1 MLVGYSEIINKQR
14 KKVVI
19 IRLSNILDIFRIVID
34 SIPQITYTLIDAK
47 KTLQSFK
54 PLEIKL

>member
-19 IRLSNILDIFRIVID
+19 IRLSLDIVRIVID
-34 SIPQITYTLIDAK
+34 STMCHRSLK
-47 KTLQSFK
+47 H
-54 PLEIKL
+54 

>member
-19 IRLSNILDIFRIVID
+19 IRLSNILDIVRIVID

-47 KTLQSFK
+47 KNSL
-54 PLEIKL
+54 